1 MKKYYLIV
9 NCEHPSIGK
18 KIANHLFMSPIPL
31 SRSDRRLKQINKVL
45 KHKSLK
51 NTFLYIQ
58 ERL

>member
-1 MKKYYLIV
+1 M
-9 NCEHPSIGK
+9 
-18 KIANHLFMSPIPL
+18 IPYI
-31 SRSDRRLKQINKVL
+31 RSDRRLKQINKVL